1 MGVGIGGDGKKKKK
15 KAIFLFI
22 LSVAEKVSLHGIGL
36 GGIECLNLIWMV
48 WGMESLSMSSVVGQC
63 LARAFVLI

>member
-15 KAIFLFI
+15 LDIFLSI

-36 GGIECLNLIWMV
+36 GRIECLNLTLTWMV
-48 WGMESLSMSSVVGQC
+48 WGMERLEHVFSSRTVSG
-63 LARAFVLI
+63 